1 MCSYRTWQYP
11 MSLGGDVRMISK
23 DPKMTTD
30 NIEVKDD
37 LGTKNPDPKR
47 VTQPKADGLSEERRQ
62 PLQPQQRVERED
74 PGPDVTTDD
83 GVGLQVGNKGKS
95 PGNGG

>member
-1 MCSYRTWQYP
+1 MA
-11 MSLGGDVRMISK
+11 LGGDVRTISK
-23 DPKMTTD
+23 GLKMTTD

-37 LGTKNPDPKR
+37 IGAENAAPK
-47 VTQPKADGLSEERRQ
+47 TAPQPNADGRSDGSRQ

-83 GVGLQVGNKGKS
+83 GVGLPVGNKGNS